1 MAGIL
6 SFLLVAPALAGDGK
20 WTPQQVLA
28 QGPAWVKAQGF
39 GLPLDRLWDEREGDG
54 LLANAVQLPGCSGSF
69 VSAEGLLITN
79 HHCVVG
85 ILQEHS
91 TPQANLSKGGFLA
104 RSRGDEKKA
113 GAYRIQVPR
122 AFRDV
127 TAEVLAAVP
136 DGATDLARF
145 QAVEAKQKALVAECE
160 RKPDTRCQFA
170 SFDGGL
176 FFTLTEFEEVKDVRL
191 VYAPPLGVGNY
202 GGETDN
208 WSWPRHTGD
217 FSLLR
222 AYRDG
227 APYRPRQFF
236 PVSTKGAREGDAVAV
251 LGYPGR
257 SFRSWIADEM
267 EEREGRFFP
276 VVRDLNAEWIGIM
289 EEAGARSPEA
299 AIAVADEI
307 RGLENSGKNAEG
319 QIAGLRRG
327 RIVEKQ
333 RTADERVRS
342 WAGRFPDG
350 RAALEAYDGL
360 AKLHAASLLT
370 WERDFLLD
378 LLSRGPRGLRWPVSL
393 ARRAT
398 EGVKPDAEREPG
410 YQERDLPRMRDQ
422 LERDQKR
429 YSEAVDRLLV
439 RSWVKRALALPA
451 GQRIRAVDEAFGG
464 AAHDAALDGR
474 IAELSGA
481 SQVFDLGARKAMFD
495 ETPEALRSRK
505 DPLVDLGFALDA
517 ERKALKDRRDAAAG
531 AVLRLRPAWRKA
543 VIAEAGHPV
552 APDANGTLRVT
563 FGRVRGYSPREAVTM
578 TPRTTLAGA
587 VEKHTGE
594 EPFDLPA
601 RVREAFAAKRFGR
614 WADPEHGQVPVGF
627 LADCDTT
634 GGNSG
639 SPVIDGEGRL
649 VGVNFDRVWENVAND
664 FGYNPDV
671 ARNVSV
677 DVRYL
682 LWLLEEIEGAPDLV
696 KELGVALPAG
706 DAVGARTAQ
715 PKDAPP
721 EAPSVSSAPRDP
733 RWAVPLERPGLPNL
747 HRVSPTL
754 YRGAQPTREGLE
766 ELRRMGVKTVVSL
779 RAFHGERK
787 AVAAAGLGY
796 ERISFKVWHP
806 EDEDLRRFLAIVTD
820 AERQPVFVHCLRGSD
835 RTGTAVAVYR
845 MGVEGWSREDAI
857 EEMTSGGFAF
867 NPRFGHLATYV
878 RSRDVDA
885 LKAARTP

>member
-1 MAGIL
+1 MKPAIVPVL
-6 SFLLVAPALAGDGK
+6 SFLLAVPALASDGK

-39 GLPLDRLWDEREGDG
+39 GLPLDRLWDERAGDG

-91 TPQANLSKGGFLA
+91 TPQANLSKDGFLA

-122 AFRDV
+122 AFREV

-136 DGATDLARF
+136 AGASDLARF
-145 QAVEAKQKALVAECE
+145 QAVERIQKALVAECE

-170 SFDGGL
+170 AFDGGL

-222 AYRDG
+222 AYKDG
-227 APYRPRQFF
+227 VPYRPRYFF
-236 PVSTKGAREGDAVAV
+236 PVSTKGVRDGDAVAV

-267 EEREGRFFP
+267 KEREERYFP
-276 VVRDLNAEWIGIM
+276 AVRDGNAEWIRIL
-289 EEAGARSPEA
+289 EEEGARSPEA
-299 AIAVADEI
+299 AIAVADEL
-307 RGLENSGKNAEG
+307 RGLENSRKNAEG

-333 RTADERVRS
+333 RAADERVRA
-342 WAGRFPDG
+342 WATQRPDG
-350 RAALEAYDGL
+350 KAALEAYDDL
-360 AKLHAASLLT
+360 AKLAEASLLT
-370 WERDFLLD
+370 WDRDFLLD
-378 LLSRGPRGLRWPVSL
+378 LLARGPRGLRWPASL
-393 ARRAT
+393 ARRST
-398 EGVKPDAEREPG
+398 EGAKPDAEREPG

-429 YSEAVDRLLV
+429 YSEAVDRRLF
-439 RSWVKRALALPA
+439 RSWVKRALVLPS
-451 GQRIRAVDEAFGG
+451 GQRIPPVDEAFRG
-464 AAHDAALDGR
+464 ATDDAALDAR
-474 IAELSGA
+474 IAGLCS
-481 SQVFDLGARKAMFD
+481 SSRVFDLAARKAMFD
-495 ETPEALRSRK
+495 ETPEALRARK

-543 VIAEAGHPV
+543 VVAEAGRPV

-601 RVREAFAAKRFGR
+601 RVREAFASRRFGR
-614 WADPEHGQVPVGF
+614 WADPVLGQVPIGF

-639 SPVIDGEGRL
+639 SPAIDGEGRL

-664 FGYNPDV
+664 FGYNPEV

-682 LWLLEEIEGAPDLV
+682 LWLLEEVEGAPGLIG
-696 KELGVALPAG
+696 EMGVA
-706 DAVGARTAQ
+706 
-715 PKDAPP
+715 
-721 EAPSVSSAPRDP
+721 PR
-733 RWAVPLERPGLPNL
+733 
-747 HRVSPTL
+747 
-754 YRGAQPTREGLE
+754 
-766 ELRRMGVKTVVSL
+766 
-779 RAFHGERK
+779 
-787 AVAAAGLGY
+787 
-796 ERISFKVWHP
+796 
-806 EDEDLRRFLAIVTD
+806 
-820 AERQPVFVHCLRGSD
+820 
-835 RTGTAVAVYR
+835 
-845 MGVEGWSREDAI
+845 
-857 EEMTSGGFAF
+857 
-867 NPRFGHLATYV
+867 
-878 RSRDVDA
+878 
-885 LKAARTP
+885 